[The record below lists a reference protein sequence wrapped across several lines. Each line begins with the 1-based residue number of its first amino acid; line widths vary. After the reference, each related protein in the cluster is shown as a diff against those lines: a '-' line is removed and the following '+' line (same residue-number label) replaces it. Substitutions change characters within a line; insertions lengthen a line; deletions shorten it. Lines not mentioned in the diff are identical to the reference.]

1 MSEIFRK
8 LNILVSFELLN
19 ISYIKLTNMKKIIFT
34 VLALSCISLSFT
46 AQAQQDLKEEK
57 KDIIEKPEK
66 KEQQEIIIKSN
77 GDKEIRLNVEID
89 GDKVTINGKP
99 LSEFKDDEVTINKRK
114 MIIRDGNGE
123 GMIFN
128 FDGPEGMPEIAGLD
142 RLNDRLND
150 INIERLKGFNKGEKF
165 HRPFLG
171 VTTEKT
177 TDGAKIVEIAKESAA
192 EKAGLKKDDIITKIG
207 DEPVTDAEVLANII
221 AGKKSKEE
229 VKIYYKRDG
238 KKKEVKAVLGDRIEE
253 RNMVF
258 KYNNPHTFN
267 FKTPRIQAMPNGDM
281 LKENFNMD
289 GNFNFPPNE
298 DFMGGVFPRQKK
310 LGLKIQDTEEG
321 GNVEVIDV
329 EDSSAAEKAGLKKDD
344 IITEINGQKIS
355 NTDDARE
362 QLQEVAD
369 KSAYTIKAKRN
380 GTEMSFNVKIPK
392 KLKTANL

>member
-1 MSEIFRK
+1 
-8 LNILVSFELLN
+8 
-19 ISYIKLTNMKKIIFT
+19 MKKIIFT
-34 VLALSCISLSFT
+34 ALALSCISLSFT
-46 AQAQQDLKEEK
+46 AMAQQDLKEEK
-57 KDIIEKPEK
+57 KEKPEKLEK

-142 RLNDRLND
+142 RLND

-192 EKAGLKKDDIITKIG
+192 EKAGLKKDDIITKI
-207 DEPVTDAEVLANII
+207 DDQTVRDASVLANII
-221 AGKKSKEE
+221 AGKKPKEE

-238 KKKEVKAVLGDRIEE
+238 KKKEAKAVLGDRIDE

-258 KYNNPHTFN
+258 KYNNPNTFN

-289 GNFNFPPNE
+289 GNFDFPPNE

-321 GNVEVIDV
+321 GNVKVIDV

-355 NTDDARE
+355 NTDEARE